1 MKKSAYPA
9 YFFFKQ
15 FVLSVIILVMS
26 ISVTCSSREKLENGI
41 LEEDT
46 GFLQIP
52 GVGWQTFFRT
62 AQDDPSMTGLPFKS
76 GCAYM
81 RWTWGDLEPA
91 EGQYAFEMID
101 EWLLRCRQANQALA
115 FRVMLSW
122 PGHEGTIPQW
132 LIDKGIKYTYSE
144 CPEEGAHY
152 EVDLEEPL
160 VKELH
165 EKLIRALGNRY
176 DGHPDLALV
185 DIGSVGLWGEW
196 HNYCDPVLMPSDA
209 ARKAIIDLYYEV
221 FPNTPLTALVDD
233 RPNVLYANSK
243 GRSGWRGDCWGNGP
257 GPGVGWNH
265 HKDSY
270 WPMANLM
277 PDGWKTGT
285 VALEPCGTFGGY
297 PTPPK
302 SVVDDAIA
310 WHATFVQ
317 NKSHYIPANWL
328 PEIERLVMKLGF
340 RLVLRDI
347 DFDEN
352 VHPGS
357 EIPVSMKWENL
368 GIAPPYRDHRIAFRL
383 KDESGNNKAV
393 KITEA
398 TILGWLPGEKSINV
412 KYKLPDDLQAG
423 NYSLEMGVVFHSSID
438 HVIPIANKGKTN
450 DGWYTVSS
458 MKVSD

>member
-1 MKKSAYPA
+1 MKKNYS
-9 YFFFKQ
+9 
-15 FVLSVIILVMS
+15 LSFRSIILSLSGLLLVLL
-26 ISVTCSSREKLENGI
+26 ISLCSRSEDIKTDI
-41 LEEDT
+41 LQEDT

-62 AQDDPSMTGLPFKS
+62 AQDDPALTGLPFKS

-91 EGQYAFEMID
+91 EGQYAFDMID
-101 EWLLRCRQANQALA
+101 DWLRRCRAANQALA

-132 LIDKGIKYTYSE
+132 LIDKGIIYTYSP

-152 EVDLEEPL
+152 EVDIEEPI
-160 VKELH
+160 VNELH
-165 EKLIRALGNRY
+165 EKLIRALGERY

-196 HNYCDPVLMPSDA
+196 HNYCDPDLMPSDA
-209 ARKAIIDLYYEV
+209 ARKAIIDLYYEA

-243 GRSGWRGDCWGNGP
+243 GRSGWRGDCWGNGN
-257 GPGVGWNH
+257 GTGVGWNH

-277 PDGWKTGT
+277 PEGWKTGT

-297 PTPPK
+297 PTPPAD
-302 SVVDDAIA
+302 VVNDAIA
-310 WHATFVQ
+310 WHATLIQ
-317 NKSHYIPANWL
+317 NKSNYIPANWL
-328 PEIERLVMKLGF
+328 PEIKRLVMKLGF
-340 RLVLRDI
+340 RLVLRELS
-347 DFDEN
+347 FNEN
-352 VHPGS
+352 TAPGS
-357 EIPVSMKWENL
+357 EITINMKWENL

-383 KDESGNNKAV
+383 KSKSGENRAV
-393 KITEA
+393 TITDN
-398 TILGWLPGEKSINV
+398 TIMGWLPGEKNISVN
-412 KYKLPDDLQAG
+412 YKVPDTVPSG
-423 NYSLEMGVVFHSSID
+423 NYDLEVGVVFHSSIE
-438 HVIPIANKGKTN
+438 HIIPIANRGKTN
-450 DGWYTVSS
+450 DGWYTLGNI
-458 MKVSD
+458 KVADL